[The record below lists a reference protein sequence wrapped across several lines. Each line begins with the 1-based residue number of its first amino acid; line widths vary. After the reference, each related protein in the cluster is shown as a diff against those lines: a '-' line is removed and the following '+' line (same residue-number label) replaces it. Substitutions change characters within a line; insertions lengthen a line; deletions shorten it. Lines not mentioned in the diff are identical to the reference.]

1 MTPDSPESHTIPE
14 GRRGF
19 TLVELL
25 AAIAVIAILT
35 ALLVKG
41 ASRMIES
48 GRRITCAQN
57 LASLGKG
64 FISYMGENQYGLPTP
79 SETSAI
85 EPGASAPTDWIFAV
99 DPYIPYSRKVYIC
112 PSNPARF
119 SSDKVSTDRE
129 TNYAINYW
137 MREGMITFPMFR
149 ARISPLTLPAP
160 SKVALLLD
168 GTASW
173 IKDTQPNRVA
183 FVHQSAANILFLD
196 GHVQTLR
203 KTDML
208 DASGKVSCLAQPDTI
223 R

>member
-1 MTPDSPESHTIPE
+1 MISVTPERHRAQ
-14 GRRGF
+14 GRVGF

-25 AAIAVIAILT
+25 AAIAVIAVL
-35 ALLVKG
+35 AVLLASV
-41 ASRMIES
+41 ASRMVDS
-48 GRRITCAQN
+48 GRRVKCAQN

-64 FISYMGENQYGLPTP
+64 FISYMGENQFGLPTA

-99 DPYIPYSRKVYIC
+99 DAYVPYSRGAYLC

-119 SSDKVSTDRE
+119 SSDKISTDRE

-137 MREGMITFPMFR
+137 MREGMIKSPMFR

-168 GTASW
+168 GTAAW
-173 IKDTQPNRVA
+173 IKDTQPTRIA
-183 FVHQSAANILFLD
+183 TVHRGAANVLFLD
-196 GHVQTLR
+196 GHVQTMR
-203 KTDML
+203 KAEL
-208 DASGKVSCLAQPDTI
+208 FDAAGNVTCLAQPDKI
-223 R
+223 P